1 MMTTVIMI
9 IAIFVILIITA
20 LFLTAVN
27 WGYKVKHTV
36 DVITHHNQEQSEVKK

>member
-1 MMTTVIMI
+1 MTATIII
-9 IAIFVILIITA
+9 IAVFTIVIITA

-36 DVITHHNQEQSEVKK
+36 DSITHDDDIEVKK